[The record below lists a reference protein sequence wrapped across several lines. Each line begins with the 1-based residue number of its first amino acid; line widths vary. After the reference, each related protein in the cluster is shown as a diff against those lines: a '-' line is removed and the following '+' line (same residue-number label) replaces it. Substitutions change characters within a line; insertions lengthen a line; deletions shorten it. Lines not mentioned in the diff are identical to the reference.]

1 MLISLCLYIL
11 VPGSLTLK
19 KEHIRKRSYAKR
31 KVITVPELLS
41 ERAELASQSQ
51 EQQNDVHV
59 VTKEENEDFEEF
71 LILDN
76 QKPIESNTFIDVK
89 NGIEPQSDG
98 IEILNDKMLSP
109 PSNNTISYS
118 IPKSSVLVLTPDGN
132 YVIASLENDMKT
144 GNEIRIPPPQLEQI
158 IILNSGDI
166 QFAEMEVEQ
175 TANDK
180 G

>member
-1 MLISLCLYIL
+1 M
-11 VPGSLTLK
+11 K
-19 KEHIRKRSYAKR
+19 KEHVEKRSYAKR

-41 ERAELASQSQ
+41 ERAELASQS
-51 EQQNDVHV
+51 EHQNDVQIE
-59 VTKEENEDFEEF
+59 TKMENEDFEEF
-71 LILDN
+71 LILDK
-76 QKPIESNTFIDVK
+76 QKPNESNTFTEVK
-89 NGIEPQSDG
+89 TEIEPQSEC
-98 IEILNDKMLSP
+98 IEILNDKMLSQ

-132 YVIASLENDMKT
+132 YVIASLENDVKT

-166 QFAEMEVEQ
+166 QFAEMDVEE
-175 TANDK
+175 TVDDK